1 VISTREQERQTAM
14 RASIV
19 LCGVTDELARLVA
32 FAEAFASDCGFADD
46 ERARL
51 LIILEELFTNVVA
64 HGNAQSV
71 TATLGLSRGR
81 LTIDFV
87 DDGQPFDPLT
97 HSPLNLDAPGEERPI
112 GGLGIAILRALVDK
126 ARYRR
131 QGCRNHLRL
140 ARRIAPAAK
149 DPR

>member
-1 VISTREQERQTAM
+1 M

-51 LIILEELFTNVVA
+51 LIILEELFTNVAA

-71 TATLGLSRGR
+71 GTTLGLSRGR

-87 DDGQPFDPLT
+87 DDGPPFDPLT
-97 HSPLNLDAPGEERPI
+97 HRGLDLDAPGEERPI
-112 GGLGIAILRALVDK
+112 GGLGIAIVRGLVDT

-131 QGCRNHLRL
+131 QGSRNHLRL
-140 ARRIAPAAK
+140 VRRIVPAAQ
-149 DPR
+149 DLR

>member
-1 VISTREQERQTAM
+1 M
-14 RASIV
+14 RASIA
-19 LCGVTDELARLVA
+19 LCGVTAELTRLLA
-32 FAEAFASDCGFADD
+32 FAEAFARDCGIADD

-71 TATLGLSRGR
+71 AAALGLSRGR

-87 DDGQPFDPLT
+87 DDGPPFDPLT
-97 HSPLNLDAPGEERPI
+97 HPGLDLDAPGEERPI
-112 GGLGIAILRALVDK
+112 GGLGIAIVRALVDK

-131 QGCRNHLRL
+131 QGRRNHLRL

>member
-1 VISTREQERQTAM
+1 M
-14 RASIV
+14 RASIA
-19 LCGVTDELARLVA
+19 LCGMTDELTRLLA
-32 FAEAFASDCGFADD
+32 FAEEFARDSGFADN
-46 ERARL
+46 EGARL
-51 LIILEELFTNVVA
+51 LVILEELFTNVVT

-71 TATLGLSRGR
+71 AATLGLSRGR

-87 DDGQPFDPLT
+87 DDGPPFDPLA
-97 HSPLNLDAPGEERPI
+97 HPRPDLDIPGEERPI
-112 GGLGIAILRALVDK
+112 GGLGITIVRALVDK

-131 QGCRNHLRL
+131 QGGRNHLRL

>member
-1 VISTREQERQTAM
+1 M
-14 RASIV
+14 RASIA
-19 LCGVTDELARLVA
+19 LRSEPAELTRLVA
-32 FAEAFASDCGFADD
+32 FAEAFARDCGFADD

-64 HGNAQSV
+64 HGNAQCV
-71 TATLGLSRGR
+71 AAGLGWSRGR

-87 DDGQPFDPLT
+87 DDGRPFDPLT
-97 HSPLNLDAPGEERPI
+97 HPGLDLDAPGEERPI
-112 GGLGIAILRALVDK
+112 GGLGIAIVRALVDK

-131 QGCRNHLRL
+131 QGSRNHLRL

-149 DPR
+149 DLR

>member
-1 VISTREQERQTAM
+1 MKT
-14 RASIV
+14 SIT
-19 LCGVTDELARLVA
+19 LRSEPAELTRLVA
-32 FAEAFASDCGFADD
+32 LAEAFARDCGFADD

-64 HGNAQSV
+64 HGNAQCV
-71 TATLGLSRGR
+71 AAALGWSRGR
-81 LTIDFV
+81 LTIYFV
-87 DDGQPFDPLT
+87 DDGPLFDPLT
-97 HSPLNLDAPGEERPI
+97 HPGLDLDAPGEERPI
-112 GGLGIAILRALVDK
+112 GGLGIAIVRALVDK

-131 QGCRNHLRL
+131 RGSRNHLRL

>member
-1 VISTREQERQTAM
+1 M
-14 RASIV
+14 RASIA
-19 LCGVTDELARLVA
+19 LCSVTAELTRLVA
-32 FAEAFASDCGFADD
+32 FAEGFARDCGFADD

-71 TATLGLSRGR
+71 AAALGWSRGR

-87 DDGQPFDPLT
+87 DDGRPFDPLT
-97 HSPLNLDAPGEERPI
+97 ASRMDLDAPGEERPI
-112 GGLGIAILRALVDK
+112 GGLGIAIVRALVDQV
-126 ARYRR
+126 RYRR
-131 QGCRNHLRL
+131 QGSRNHLRL

-149 DPR
+149 DLR

>member
-1 VISTREQERQTAM
+1 M

-32 FAEAFASDCGFADD
+32 FAEAFAGDCGFADD

-81 LTIDFV
+81 LSPVSRDQIDH
-87 DDGQPFDPLT
+87 P
-97 HSPLNLDAPGEERPI
+97 
-112 GGLGIAILRALVDK
+112 K
-126 ARYRR
+126 A
-131 QGCRNHLRL
+131 GSDRNHRYPPDRRVEALCRWGAKNGRQRPLRFNSNSMPIL
-140 ARRIAPAAK
+140 PTNE
-149 DPR
+149 PRLI

>member
-1 VISTREQERQTAM
+1 M
-14 RASIV
+14 RASIA
-19 LCGVTDELARLVA
+19 LCSVTGELARLVA
-32 FAEAFASDCGFADD
+32 FAEAFARDCGFADE

-51 LIILEELFTNVVA
+51 LIILEELFTNVAA

-71 TATLGLSRGR
+71 AAALDWSRGR

-87 DDGQPFDPLT
+87 DDGRPFDPLT
-97 HSPLNLDAPGEERPI
+97 HPRVDLDAPGEERPI
-112 GGLGIAILRALVDK
+112 GGLGIEIVRALVDK

-131 QGCRNHLRL
+131 QDSRNHLRL

-149 DPR
+149 DRR